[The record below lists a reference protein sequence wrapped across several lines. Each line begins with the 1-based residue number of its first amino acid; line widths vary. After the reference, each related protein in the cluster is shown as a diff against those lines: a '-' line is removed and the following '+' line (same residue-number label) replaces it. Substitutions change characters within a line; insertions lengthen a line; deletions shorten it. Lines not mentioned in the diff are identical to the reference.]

1 MITINLVCVGNLKE
15 KFWSDAVKEYEK
27 RLSSYCKF
35 NIIELKETN
44 FNNPTASEIN
54 KIKEDE
60 GKRICQNLSKF
71 NVLLSLKG
79 KELSSEE
86 FSSFISKKQV
96 DGISEITFII
106 GGSYGTSLDVENSSQ
121 EKISFSKMTFP
132 HNLMRVIFV
141 EQLYRAF
148 TIINNKGYHK

>member
-1 MITINLVCVGNLKE
+1 M
-15 KFWSDAVKEYEK
+15 
-27 RLSSYCKF
+27 
-35 NIIELKETN
+35 
-44 FNNPTASEIN
+44 
-54 KIKEDE
+54 
-60 GKRICQNLSKF
+60 
-71 NVLLSLKG
+71 
-79 KELSSEE
+79 SSEE